1 MYFSVN
7 GWLIDDDEIYP
18 KKPNHKA
25 SKSIRGEY
33 DLSIHGNK
41 IVLVDNADGTTVEA
55 KCHPDDDF
63 DIGVGIKEAFRKMNK
78 KREEIQKAKEEEEKT
93 IKVGDW
99 VEVVDN
105 GASYPQRDKFFEDN
119 NLLSCAARFR
129 YGVTPFNGT
138 RGKVV
143 FIERN
148 PDCQETI
155 MAVEV
160 PKEKYCG
167 SQEFSDLN
175 CYNGIYLIGAC
186 GLRKVG
192 KPHV

>member
-1 MYFSVN
+1 MYFSVD
-7 GWLIDDDEIYP
+7 GWLIDDDEVYP

-25 SKSIRGEY
+25 PKSIRGDY

-41 IVLVDNADGTTVEA
+41 IVLVDNVDGTTVET

-63 DIGVGIKEAFRKMNK
+63 DIGVGIKKAFEKMNE

-105 GASYPQRDKFFEDN
+105 GASYPQRDEFFEDN

-143 FIERN
+143 FIEHQV
-148 PDCQETI
+148 DCQKSI
-155 MAVEV
+155 IAVEV

-167 SQEFSDLN
+167 SREFSDLN
-175 CYNGIYLIGAC
+175 CYNGIYLVETY
-186 GLRKVG
+186 GLRKVA
-192 KPHV
+192 KPYV